1 MPSGSG
7 LTSRACGISDIK
19 NMGGVLQVSGD
30 KGSYSG
36 RNEACASIVAKS
48 CAMALRNATVRTRSC
63 TPKGKERWPM
73 RIAYLFVLALAM
85 TSTAAFAQTAKQ
97 KGPAQSAKQ
106 TTLQRTVL
114 TNTRTKVLTYYALDP
129 NCSPTGTVTVRIL
142 KEPTNG
148 KLETDVGPDFT
159 RYPKNNVLAKCNDKE
174 SQVAR
179 IWYQSNPNFKGNDE
193 AEFEVI
199 YPDGKARQ
207 GRLIITVK

>member
-1 MPSGSG
+1 MH
-7 LTSRACGISDIK
+7 
-19 NMGGVLQVSGD
+19 
-30 KGSYSG
+30 
-36 RNEACASIVAKS
+36 
-48 CAMALRNATVRTRSC
+48 
-63 TPKGKERWPM
+63 
-73 RIAYLFVLALAM
+73 IAYLFVLALAM

-97 KGPAQSAKQ
+97 KVPTQSEKQ
-106 TTLQRTVL
+106 ATVQRTVL

-159 RYPKNNVLAKCNDKE
+159 RYPKDNVRSKCNDKE
-174 SQVAR
+174 TQVAR

-207 GRLIITVK
+207 GRLIIAVK